1 MGYLEIKNLTKK
13 FGDFTAVEDINLTIE
28 KGEIVALLGASGCG
42 KTTILRMIAGFIEPY
57 AGTIT
62 MNGTVVNRIP
72 PYKRNVG
79 ILFQNYALFPH
90 MTVFNNVAFSLKLK
104 KLNKMEIQKKVEH
117 ILGLVKLEG
126 KEDRYPRQLSGG
138 QQQRVALARA
148 LVMEPEVLLLDEP
161 LSNLDAKLR
170 HDMQGEIRRIQ
181 KELGLTTIIVTHDQ
195 EEAVSLSNRVVIM
208 NAGHI
213 LQKGEPIDVFN
224 HPSEP
229 FVADFM
235 GFSNFIEGIVL
246 KASGKDLQIDVGNGH
261 LISLANVTA
270 SNTYSEGDQVIM
282 TIRPEKILIS
292 RTEKEGYHKGTILNS
307 TYKGLDTLIDI
318 RSGFAAEVHV
328 NVTDNDIPKEGDA
341 IYFAFPSDKVIIYK
355 K

>member
-1 MGYLEIKNLTKK
+1 VGYLEIKNLTKK
-13 FGDFTAVEDINLTIE
+13 FGDFTAVEDINLTVE
-28 KGEIVALLGASGCG
+28 KGEMVALLGASGCG
-42 KTTILRMIAGFIEPY
+42 KTTILRMIAGFLEPNS
-57 AGTIT
+57 GTIT
-62 MNGTVVNRIP
+62 INGKVVNRTP
-72 PYKRNVG
+72 PHKRNVG

-104 KLNKMEIQKKVEH
+104 KLGKKEIRQRVAEILKLVE
-117 ILGLVKLEG
+117 LEE

-170 HDMQGEIRRIQ
+170 HDMQGEIKRIQ

-195 EEAVSLSNRVVIM
+195 EEAVSLANRVVIM

-213 LQKGEPIDVFN
+213 LQKGEPTEVFN
-224 HPSEP
+224 HPSER

-235 GFSNFIEGIVL
+235 GFSNFIEGTV
-246 KASGKDLQIDVGNGH
+246 AEVSGGELQVDVGGGY
-261 LISLANVTA
+261 LLSLANAGVPQPCCK
-270 SNTYSEGDQVIM
+270 GDRIEM
-282 TIRPEKILIS
+282 TIRPEKVLIS
-292 RTEKEGYHKGTILNS
+292 GTKQEGYHKGTILNS
-307 TYKGLDTLIDI
+307 TYKGLDTLLDI
-318 RSGFAAEVHV
+318 QTDFGAEIHA
-328 NVTDNDIPKEGDA
+328 NITENDIPKEGEA
-341 IYFAFPSDKVIIYK
+341 VYFAFPSDKVIIYK